1 LVSGLSDN
9 QFDAVVAGAYI
20 VSQGGFPRHRPHHFD
35 HFAGSKER
43 ERIKLLVSKREAA
56 SILGGLSV
64 RTIENYINAQELVA
78 LRKAA

>member
-20 VSQGGFPRHRPHHFD
+20 VCHFE
-35 HFAGSKER
+35 GSNER

-64 RTIENYINAQELVA
+64 RTIENYINAEELVA

>member
-20 VSQGGFPRHRPHHFD
+20 VCQGGPPRHRPHHFE
-35 HFAGSKER
+35 GSKER
-43 ERIKLLVSKREAA
+43 ERIKLLVSKREAT

-64 RTIENYINAQELVA
+64 RTIENYIDAEELVA
-78 LRKAA
+78 VRKAA

>member
-9 QFDAVVAGAYI
+9 QFDAVVAGA
-20 VSQGGFPRHRPHHFD
+20 VKAGLHATGHLFE
-35 HFAGSKER
+35 GSKER
-43 ERIKLLVSKREAA
+43 ARIKLLVSKREAA

-64 RTIENYINAQELVA
+64 RTIENYINAEELVA